1 MGKADQCLIE
11 RGPARSDTDPL
22 YPSEAVNFI
31 GSENAISAIAALS
44 EGEFRFDLR
53 MMHNPNDVALYF
65 KVDGAGSSTGE
76 QTLGDLPIGVW
87 QTFACPISS
96 LRQQGLDVATI
107 TAPFVMVPGENGS
120 GKDLRFQWDN
130 VVFSPYIEDEN
141 NVKVLTLPIN
151 FDQGGFCLPIAPFS
165 GGAFQLSNNPV
176 PVGHTD
182 NEVGKTVKYD
192 YGITWGGITLNLEPD
207 GENGNIVFSDVS
219 SQVGKRF
226 TMKVLSPRDPNSLYA
241 NPTAAEGEVAEP
253 IGPMTITFKLEA
265 VPGEGVDVER
275 TFTLTKVN
283 EWEEAVFDFTGTGV
297 SQYQGITLIIDDGYR
312 SDNVT
317 DNWTLYFDEVE
328 RSDSTATAANL
339 ADRQDGSPVIYN
351 FDQVDEFIYP
361 APTGYQGARGA
372 ITTDPD
378 GTGGNVAKVLY
389 DVNEGGPNNRGVTL
403 VGSGEGFSTPIP
415 FDVVGG
421 RTTIS
426 IRVNTPEA
434 NTPVLLKVED
444 AQDAN
449 RFAELTQTTTQAGW
463 QILTFDFS
471 MIQNETFEK
480 LGIIFDPTACIYN
493 AQLDPDCSTLP
504 RVQEYYFDDI
514 QLLQ

>member
-1 MGKADQCLIE
+1 M
-11 RGPARSDTDPL
+11 
-22 YPSEAVNFI
+22 
-31 GSENAISAIAALS
+31 
-44 EGEFRFDLR
+44 
-53 MMHNPNDVALYF
+53 
-65 KVDGAGSSTGE
+65 
-76 QTLGDLPIGVW
+76 
-87 QTFACPISS
+87 
-96 LRQQGLDVATI
+96 
-107 TAPFVMVPGENGS
+107 
-120 GKDLRFQWDN
+120 
-130 VVFSPYIEDEN
+130 
-141 NVKVLTLPIN
+141 
-151 FDQGGFCLPIAPFS
+151 
-165 GGAFQLSNNPV
+165 
-176 PVGHTD
+176 
-182 NEVGKTVKYD
+182 
-192 YGITWGGITLNLEPD
+192 
-207 GENGNIVFSDVS
+207 
-219 SQVGKRF
+219 
-226 TMKVLSPRDPNSLYA
+226 
-241 NPTAAEGEVAEP
+241 
-253 IGPMTITFKLEA
+253 
-265 VPGEGVDVER
+265 
-275 TFTLTKVN
+275 
-283 EWEEAVFDFTGTGV
+283 